1 MRTRTRKLRTQF
13 EPETRFEVPAQP
25 VLPFRAVQET
35 ELDRLKGALL
45 AQALTA
51 SRGANAA
58 VALRWAAQDAT
69 ALAGTTQFPLLV
81 LPELFAEKARSAL
94 TRAARQKR
102 IQARSRA
109 WMAEAA

>member
-1 MRTRTRKLRTQF
+1 MRTRKRELRAQF
-13 EPETRFEVPAQP
+13 EPESRFEVPARP
-25 VLPFRAVQET
+25 ALPFRAVQET

-45 AQALTA
+45 AQALA
-51 SRGANAA
+51 ANRGVTAA

-69 ALAGTTQFPLLV
+69 ALAGATQFPLLV

-94 TRAARQKR
+94 IRAGRQKR
-102 IQARSRA
+102 IQARSRV